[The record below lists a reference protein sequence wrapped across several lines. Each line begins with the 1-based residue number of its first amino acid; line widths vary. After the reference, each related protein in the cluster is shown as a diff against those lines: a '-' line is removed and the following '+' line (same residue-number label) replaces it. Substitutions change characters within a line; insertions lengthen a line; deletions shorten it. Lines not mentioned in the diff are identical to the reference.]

1 MDKNSETYM
10 LGYSDGAEMFEMTW
24 EKELEIVPRFKIY
37 DRWYEGKYELCYS
50 DYKPLITWLKEN
62 LNWKKIG
69 GQEYASGYFQALSD
83 RFQYSKNTVRI
94 IDDVVNKKDPETQK
108 RNIEE
113 IEIDPE
119 KLSAA
124 CEKAVSDMLKVIEEI
139 ESAGGIKN

>member
-1 MDKNSETYM
+1 MDKNSENYM
-10 LGYSDGAEMFEMTW
+10 LGYLDGAEMFEMTW
-24 EKELEIVPRFKIY
+24 EKELEIVPRFKIH

-62 LNWKKIG
+62 LNWKNIE
-69 GQEYASGYFQALSD
+69 GQEYSSGYFQALSD
-83 RFQYSKNTVRI
+83 RFQYSKSTVRI
-94 IDDVVNKKDPETQK
+94 IDDVINKKDLEV
-108 RNIEE
+108 REE
-113 IEIDPE
+113 KPIPNPE